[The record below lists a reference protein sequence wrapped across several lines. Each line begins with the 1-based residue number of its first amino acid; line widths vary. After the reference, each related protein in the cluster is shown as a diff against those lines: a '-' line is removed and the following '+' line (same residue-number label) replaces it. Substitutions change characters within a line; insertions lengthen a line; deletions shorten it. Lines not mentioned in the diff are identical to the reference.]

1 MDDPDSQ
8 LETQLDRQLDRQLDT
23 VLVGG
28 RRPVLVELAEPD
40 PAWPR
45 AFAAHRARLVEAL
58 GGAGWQLE
66 HVGSTAV
73 PGLAAKPIV
82 DVQLVVA
89 DVEDEAAYLPA
100 LEAAGYVLRVREPG
114 HRVVVAAPP
123 LSAVNVHVHEDGD
136 PQLAARLRL
145 RDRLRADPAA
155 RRRYEDV
162 KRSLAGRMWPDINH
176 YAEAKSD
183 VIAELLA

>member
-1 MDDPDSQ
+1 VEREPGTQEAAPD
-8 LETQLDRQLDRQLDT
+8 LDARLDA
-23 VLVGG
+23 VLLGG
-28 RRPVLVELAEPD
+28 RRPVLVELADPD
-40 PAWPR
+40 PSWPA
-45 AFAAHRARLVEAL
+45 AFAAHRDRLLAAL
-58 GGAGWQLE
+58 GDRASQLE

-73 PGLAAKPIV
+73 PHLAAKPIV

-89 DVEDEAAYLPA
+89 DVEDEPAYLPA
-100 LEAAGYVLRVREPG
+100 LECAGYVLRVREPG

-123 LSAVNVHVHEDGD
+123 LSAANVHVHEAGD

-162 KRSLAGRMWPDINH
+162 KRSLAGRVWPDVNH

-183 VIAELLA
+183 VIAELLG